1 MTFKGG
7 SLGREGSQHDV
18 LIADVNISKSHLKFI
33 YNHKKSTY
41 QVIDRSRNGT
51 LLDGVQISMLN
62 QEESDPI
69 DLPHGS
75 VLQLAKTKLLSH
87 VHIGLTTCEECEP
100 FNYAKKTV
108 DEPKAEAPQP
118 SNLTHREQLKLLQ
131 KRYGLQTEKYLE
143 NPSGTNNKNYED
155 RAEKRRVKVGSSHHG
170 AKTEQASVNKSISS
184 DNKGFKLLSKMGWS
198 EGTSIGKSQEGIKE
212 PVQVITQQGTSGLGC
227 EVIQPSVPFVVNQK
241 KKDIW
246 NKTQERYKNL
256 KKQENSIFGDE
267 ADDD

>member
-1 MTFKGG
+1 
-7 SLGREGSQHDV
+7 
-18 LIADVNISKSHLKFI
+18 
-33 YNHKKSTY
+33 
-41 QVIDRSRNGT
+41 
-51 LLDGVQISMLN
+51 MLN

-87 VHIGLTTCEECEP
+87 VHIGLTTCEDCEP

-108 DEPKAEAPQP
+108 DEPKAEEPQP

-227 EVIQPSVPFVVNQK
+227 EVIQPSVPFIVNQK

-256 KKQENSIFGDE
+256 KKQEDSIFGDE